1 MNSFCC
7 CEGSGSMQLYLPA
20 ECLKFNWTHVS
31 KRPLLWAMDSC
42 WEWRG
47 QGSSLDA
54 TFICEGSGNVCG
66 CSDTHELISV
76 CIDLF
81 WKNVPC
87 QKGLATVK
95 RSRCF

>member
-1 MNSFCC
+1 MRNEF
-7 CEGSGSMQLYLPA
+7 
-20 ECLKFNWTHVS
+20 
-31 KRPLLWAMDSC
+31 LLG
-42 WEWRG
+42 WRG

-76 CIDLF
+76 CIDL

-87 QKGLATVK
+87 QKGLATMR
-95 RSRCF
+95 RSRCLYEFVVCEGSGAGRNVQSALCMRGI